1 MQQNELTSSFS
12 CSHMHS
18 RSSLIHF
25 KKHNGTPAFFNR
37 SKHFDV
43 ISVILDFGYVNL
55 HRHDFSTQTDA
66 VYLEMPVFLYVH
78 GSA

>member
-1 MQQNELTSSFS
+1 MALQHFS
-12 CSHMHS
+12 TDC
-18 RSSLIHF
+18 
-25 KKHNGTPAFFNR
+25 

-43 ISVILDFGYVNL
+43 ISVILDFAYVNL
-55 HRHDFSTQTDA
+55 HRHDFSTQSDA